1 MKHKQRILKA
11 VPNAKFKVDTLISPL
26 PKVKFGYKVRTEKEF
41 IELAF
46 TRYSVDT
53 VIEAML
59 NNKIILNL

>member
-11 VPNAKFKVDTLISPL
+11 VPNAKFKGDTLISPL
-26 PKVKFGYKVRTEKEF
+26 PKVKFGHRIRTEVEF
-41 IELAF
+41 IELVF
-46 TRYSVDT
+46 IRYSVDT

>member
-1 MKHKQRILKA
+1 MKHKQRILKS
-11 VPNAKFKVDTLISPL
+11 VPNAKFKGDTLISPL
-26 PKVKFGYKVRTEKEF
+26 PKVKFGHKVRTENEF

-46 TRYSVDT
+46 IRYSVDT

>member
-11 VPNAKFKVDTLISPL
+11 VPNAKFKGDTLLSPL
-26 PKVKFGYKVRTEKEF
+26 PKVVFCHKVRTENEF
-41 IELAF
+41 IELVF
-46 TRYSVDT
+46 IRYSVDT